1 MSADAFSAFQ
11 EVGLENRDALADVG
25 RRWVQ
30 TQSLDSADFHL
41 LFLTPISLSH
51 EASFSNRAFLSL
63 GFCQSNNALLSLG
76 FCQSNDN
83 ALLSL
88 GFCQSNNALLSLG
101 LCQSNR
107 QTVFISVEQYLEFEL
122 EHI

>member
-51 EASFSNRAFLSL
+51 ETSFSN
-63 GFCQSNNALLSLG
+63 NDLLSLCL
-76 FCQSNDN
+76 CQPNND
-83 ALLSL
+83 LLSL
-88 GFCQSNNALLSLG
+88 HF
-101 LCQSNR
+101 CQSNR
-107 QTVFISVEQYLEFEL
+107 QNVFISV
-122 EHI
+122 